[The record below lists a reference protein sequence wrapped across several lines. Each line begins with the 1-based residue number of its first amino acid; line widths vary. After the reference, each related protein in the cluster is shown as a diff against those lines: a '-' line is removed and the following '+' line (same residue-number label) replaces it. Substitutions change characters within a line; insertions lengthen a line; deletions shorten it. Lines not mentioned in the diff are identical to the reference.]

1 MFERFISEEVWNCT
15 LKYIR
20 MMRITKE
27 KFFESLLEG
36 KSTGKYSKELQQLWN
51 IDHNFMDKALKELDE
66 MVKNKDINLARKYG
80 DDKIVQR
87 SIKLENSWQEY
98 NNIDYG
104 VYKLNPERDFT
115 IMEQR
120 YVNRHIKYYEN
131 TQKGLELAT
140 DKEAYLSN
148 IVKKYDKIDK
158 SIPYFSHTTGKIVS
172 YQTIAT
178 YNSMLYNWN
187 LTHSAWNRTEY
198 DAKKLGNNLQYL
210 VAHPYSCPHCME
222 YQGFVYA
229 DDTPTKQE
237 YKVLMKYG
245 KRGQYMK
252 EDAIRGGV
260 GHPNCKHS
268 WTIFWDYDQIQ
279 DDKYNSSEWE
289 EEYEIEQK
297 KQSLDLEKSRLL
309 SDRRIYEKLGDQAKV
324 DELTSKIKAIRDKKK
339 EL

>member
-1 MFERFISEEVWNCT
+1 MFEKFINDAVWSCN

-27 KFFESLLEG
+27 KFFESLL
-36 KSTGKYSKELQQLWN
+36 KKVSKEEYAKQIRKLWDV
-51 IDHNFMDKALKELDE
+51 DHNFMDKAIEELDKI
-66 MVKNKDINLARKYG
+66 VKDKDIKLAKKYG
-80 DDKIVQR
+80 DNKIVQR
-87 SIKLENSWQEY
+87 SIKLENSWQ
-98 NNIDYG
+98 DYDNKDYQI
-104 VYKLNPERDFT
+104 YKLNPERDFV

-131 TQKGLELAT
+131 TQKGLELAQ
-140 DKEAYLSN
+140 DKDAYLTK
-148 IVKKYDKIDK
+148 IVPKYDNIDK
-158 SIPYFSHTTGKIVS
+158 SIPYYNHATGTIRC

-178 YNSMLYNWN
+178 YNSMLFNWN

-198 DAKKLGNNLQYL
+198 DGKLLGNNLYYL
-210 VAHPYSCPHCME
+210 VAHPGACPSCME

-229 DDTPTKQE
+229 EDTPTKE
-237 YKVLMKYG
+237 ETRVLMKYG
-245 KRGQYMK
+245 KRGEYMK
-252 EDAIRGGV
+252 EQAIRGGV

-268 WTIFWDYDQIQ
+268 WTLFWDYDQIQ
-279 DDKYNSSEWE
+279 EDKFNSSYWE

-309 SDRRIYEKLGDQAKV
+309 SDRRIYQELGDQSKV
-324 DELTSKIKAIRDKKK
+324 DDINNKIKAIRNKKK

>member
-15 LKYIR
+15 LKYTR

-27 KFFESLLEG
+27 KFFTSLLEG
-36 KSTGKYSKELQQLWN
+36 KSTGKYSKELKELWN
-51 IDHNFMDKALKELDE
+51 IDHNFMNKALKELDE
-66 MVKNKDINLARKYG
+66 MVKDKDIKLARKYG
-80 DDKIVQR
+80 DDKVVQR

-120 YVNRHIKYYEN
+120 YVNRHIKYYES
-131 TQKGLELAT
+131 TQKGLGLAQ
-140 DKEAYLSN
+140 DKETYLSK

-210 VAHPYSCPHCME
+210 VAHPYACPHCME

-229 DDTPTKQE
+229 DDTPTNQE
-237 YKVLMKYG
+237 YKVLIKYG
-245 KRGQYMK
+245 KRGEYMK
-252 EDAIRGGV
+252 EDAIKGGV

-268 WTIFWDYDQIQ
+268 WTIFWDIDQLQ
-279 DDKYNSSEWE
+279 DDKFNSSEWE
-289 EEYEIEQK
+289 EEYKKEQK

-309 SDRRIYEKLGDQAKV
+309 SDRRIYKELGDQSKV
-324 DELTSKIKAIRDKKK
+324 DELTTKIKAIRDKKK